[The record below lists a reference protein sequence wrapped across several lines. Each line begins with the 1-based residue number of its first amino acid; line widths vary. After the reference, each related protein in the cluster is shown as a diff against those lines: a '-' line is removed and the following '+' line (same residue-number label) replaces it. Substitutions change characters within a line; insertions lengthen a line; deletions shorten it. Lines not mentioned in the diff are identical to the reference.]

1 MKYGC
6 RVVPEDEAGR
16 RGSKGAR
23 EGPSELRGCQCILRL
38 GTPGMQTDGRTDGG
52 RRQTTGERGAGFSFS
67 NTDIEICIATVV
79 VVVWTVILHSRSE
92 CGQNM
97 QVAKRCGR
105 RTLVVGQ
112 NGKDFSFRA
121 K

>member
-6 RVVPEDEAGR
+6 RVVPEDEAGE
-16 RGSKGAR
+16 GSEGAR
-23 EGPSELRGCQCILRL
+23 VRPSSEGVNVFYGWGHRACR
-38 GTPGMQTDGRTDGG
+38 RTDGG

-79 VVVWTVILHSRSE
+79 VVWTVILHSRSE

-97 QVAKRCGR
+97 QVAK
-105 RTLVVGQ
+105 
-112 NGKDFSFRA
+112 
-121 K
+121 

>member
-6 RVVPEDEAGR
+6 RVVPEDEAGE
-16 RGSKGAR
+16 GKQES

-38 GTPGMQTDGRTDGG
+38 GTPGMQTDADGG

-79 VVVWTVILHSRSE
+79 VVWTVILHSRSE

-97 QVAKRCGR
+97 QVAK
-105 RTLVVGQ
+105 
-112 NGKDFSFRA
+112 
-121 K
+121 